1 MDFIKQSHSKLR
13 EFLASF
19 KIIYAYVLTD
29 IEKKPRSFKIG
40 VFSIF
45 IVVCFLVILQSVLYL
60 TPLIFIKLAEEQN
73 GHYDLTITP
82 IAADD
87 DPRSSEGTNIPVVRA
102 VNFTALESQLGDM
115 PEIAGM
121 SPRWLLPVR
130 VANPKNP
137 DRSFQAVSI
146 ILDSERERRYGIGK
160 QLDVPDLKRQEC
172 WISSTVQRLLN
183 LESKIYLHTSSLKPF
198 PP

>member
-1 MDFIKQSHSKLR
+1 MDSLKLAHYKFK
-13 EFLASF
+13 EFFASF
-19 KIIYAYVLTD
+19 KIIYAYVITD

-45 IVVCFLVILQSVLYL
+45 LVVCFLVILQSVLYL

-82 IAADD
+82 IAAED
-87 DPRSSEGTNIPVVRA
+87 DPRSSEGFNIPVVRA
-102 VNFTALESQLGDM
+102 VNFTSLESQLGDM
-115 PEIAGM
+115 SEIAGM

-130 VANPKNP
+130 VSNPENP

-146 ILDSERERRYGIGK
+146 ILDSERERKYGIGK

-172 WISSTVQRLLN
+172 WISSTVKRLLD
-183 LESKIYLHTSSLKPF
+183 LKGFFRLSKNNNFSINR
-198 PP
+198 